1 MTRPYTIPS
10 FGLMALTLFLIIPS
24 CFSQKNF
31 PNTSPTPP
39 DHSLWTELLQ
49 KHVSEEG
56 EVNYPGFIKDSTKLD
71 EYLDLLSSHAPDRKK
86 WSDDEQLAYWINVYN
101 AFTVK
106 IVADHYPVET
116 IKEIGGRVNIPFVST
131 VWDIKFIDIGGK
143 KIHLNRVEHG
153 IIRKEFK
160 EPRIHFA
167 VNCAS
172 YSCPVLLNEAY
183 TAEKLEE
190 QLQQQTVHFINNPR
204 FNIIENPNKAKIS
217 RLFQWYSGDFKVDGK
232 DIIDYINR
240 YSDIQLASD
249 AEISYMDYDWS
260 LNE

>member
-1 MTRPYTIPS
+1 MKISPS
-10 FGLMALTLFLIIPS
+10 LFNFGSLTLGILLFIPS
-24 CFSQKNF
+24 CFSQKSF

-49 KHVSEEG
+49 KHVSDVG
-56 EVNYPGFIKDSTKLD
+56 EVDYQGFRRDSVKLNR
-71 EYLDLLSSHAPDRKK
+71 YLQTLSSTAPDKKK
-86 WSDDEQLAYWINVYN
+86 WSGSEQLAYWINVYN

-106 IVADHYPVET
+106 IVADHYPVES

-143 KIHLNRVEHG
+143 EIDLNTVEHG
-153 IIRKEFK
+153 IIRKEFE

-172 YSCPVLLNEAY
+172 YSCPILRNEAY

-204 FNIIENPNKAKIS
+204 FNIIQGPDKAQIS
-217 RLFQWYSGDFKVDGK
+217 RLFQWYSGDFKVNGMTVVDYLNQYSAVK
-232 DIIDYINR
+232 LKPDADI
-240 YSDIQLASD
+240 SDM
-249 AEISYMDYDWS
+249 EYDWS